1 MRKKRR
7 SPKKLVSIPEEI
19 LSMIRSKSIKKK
31 QETRTDSR
39 KSNRTLGQIQEEVI
53 ENESRFKNIICKE
66 I

>member
-53 ENESRFKNIICKE
+53 ENESRFKIIICKE